1 MKPST
6 WPGDLLGSLTPP
18 EVSVCETSED
28 VCDGDLVG
36 SERLSAERFSGSR
49 LAEFATCRA
58 CARAAM
64 AKLGHAPREV
74 PVGKRREPI
83 WPEGLVGSI
92 THCSGFRAAVVAP
105 SALIASVGI
114 DAEPNAPAGE
124 GVRGMIMGR
133 REEEAIAALGSEH
146 PGIAWDRLLFSAK
159 ESVYKAWYPIM
170 REWLGFYD
178 CTLLPSGPSGAEEES
193 GRLLTTGTFRA
204 LLSKTLDV
212 GGTPVVELEGSWAVL
227 EGTALHGAPQALVA
241 TAVVVE
247 AP

>member
-6 WPGDLLGSLTPP
+6 WPGDLLGSITLP

-28 VCDGDLVG
+28 ICGRDLVG
-36 SERLSAERFSGSR
+36 SEKLSAERFSSSR

-58 CARAAM
+58 CARNAM

-92 THCSGFRAAVVAP
+92 THCSGFRAAAVAP
-105 SALIASVGI
+105 SALIATVGV
-114 DAEPNAPAGE
+114 DAEPNAPAGQ

-133 REEEAIAALGSEH
+133 REEEAIAALGSEY
-146 PGIAWDRLLFSAK
+146 PRIAWDRLLFSAK
-159 ESVYKAWYPIM
+159 ESVYKAWHPLM
-170 REWLGFYD
+170 QEWLGFSD
-178 CTLLPSGPSGAEEES
+178 CTLLPSGPTGTEEKS
-193 GRLLTTGTFRA
+193 GRLLTTGAFRV

-212 GGTPVVELEGSWAVL
+212 DGTPVIELEGSWAVL
-227 EGTALHGAPQALVA
+227 EGTALQGAPQALVA

-247 AP
+247 VP